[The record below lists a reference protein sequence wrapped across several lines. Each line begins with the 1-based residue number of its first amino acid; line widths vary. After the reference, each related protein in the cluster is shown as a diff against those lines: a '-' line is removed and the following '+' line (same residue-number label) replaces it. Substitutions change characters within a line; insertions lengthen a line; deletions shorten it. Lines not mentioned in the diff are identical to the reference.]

1 MLYQGLGADRL
12 VTELAV
18 FDFDEQGQA
27 RLIQLYPNTDVE
39 MIKEHTEFDF
49 TVSIVP
55 LPSAEMLVFMRG
67 FDLLGIYRREF
78 RESELVRCFDC

>member
-1 MLYQGLGADRL
+1 MPYQGLGADRL

-55 LPSAEMLVFMRG
+55 LLSAEMLVFMRG